1 MKQFFEQ
8 YADLTAL
15 IITLLLPIALTIFI
29 KRRSGRS
36 TRALAVYFLFFS
48 PSGILAFMF
57 FHLAENSYHAV
68 TGLMDGSF
76 VYNFRFYSLLMFGLV
91 LGSTGYTLLRCCL
104 QKCAGETSA
113 NRPVFQCML
122 LVLLINIPLIP
133 IIPLAYVPLIL
144 SGISLLALPFAR
156 RKLKYTSAVSFN
168 EGAIEAGA

>member
-15 IITLLLPIALTIFI
+15 IITVLLPIALTIFI

-36 TRALAVYFLFFS
+36 TRALPVYFLLFG

-68 TGLMDGSF
+68 TGLMDGTF
-76 VYNFRFYSLLMFGLV
+76 VYNFRFYSLIMFGLV
-91 LGSTGYTLLRCCL
+91 LGSTGYVLLQRCL
-104 QKCAGETSA
+104 QKCTGKNSG
-113 NRPVFQCML
+113 NRALFQCML

-133 IIPLAYVPLIL
+133 IIPLAYMPLIL

-156 RKLKYTSAVSFN
+156 RKLKYTPAVSFN